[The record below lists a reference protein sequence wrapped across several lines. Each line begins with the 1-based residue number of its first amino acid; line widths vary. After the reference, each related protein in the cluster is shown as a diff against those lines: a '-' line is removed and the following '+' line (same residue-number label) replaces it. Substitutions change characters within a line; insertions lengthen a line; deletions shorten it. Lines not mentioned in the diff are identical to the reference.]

1 MALTAADSLSRVNP
15 KASASKSKSSHKDN
29 ETDNETDFVTT
40 DPDNHTKTGPRLA
53 FTKSS
58 RPISVDEDAKRMSS
72 MRAERVV
79 EEKEDGEEADVCGGA
94 LREEIERS
102 LERSRVFTGGSGK
115 VFI

>member
-1 MALTAADSLSRVNP
+1 MALTATDSLSRVNANA
-15 KASASKSKSSHKDN
+15 KSSSKSKSKPQDN
-29 ETDNETDFVTT
+29 ETDNESDFVTA
-40 DPDNHTKTGPRLA
+40 DPDSNNKTGPRLA

-72 MRAERVV
+72 LRAERVV
-79 EEKEDGEEADVCGGA
+79 EEDEEGDVCGGA